1 MPALV
6 ANRWLA
12 LRLETVGNSIV
23 FCSALFAVLSKDS
36 LSPGLVGLSVTYA
49 MSITHT
55 LNFLVRTATE
65 VETNVVAAERLK
77 EYSQTKQEA
86 PWSLETDSNQGNL
99 SRGIDN
105 KTVITKCFKIVVFF

>member
-36 LSPGLVGLSVTYA
+36 LSPGKAVEGL
-49 MSITHT
+49 
-55 LNFLVRTATE
+55 
-65 VETNVVAAERLK
+65 
-77 EYSQTKQEA
+77 
-86 PWSLETDSNQGNL
+86 G
-99 SRGIDN
+99 
-105 KTVITKCFKIVVFF
+105 KI

>member
-65 VETNVVAAERLK
+65 VMDFQDSQPKIYLIPFFKRIDAIGQLRVQKSATRNVLL
-77 EYSQTKQEA
+77 SQLTI
-86 PWSLETDSNQGNL
+86 NL
-99 SRGIDN
+99 YLLAKHCR
-105 KTVITKCFKIVVFF
+105 F